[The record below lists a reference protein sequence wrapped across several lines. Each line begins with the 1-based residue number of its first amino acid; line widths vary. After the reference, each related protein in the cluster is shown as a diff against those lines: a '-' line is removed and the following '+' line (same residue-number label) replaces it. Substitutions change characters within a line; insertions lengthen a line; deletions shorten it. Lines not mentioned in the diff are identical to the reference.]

1 MILMNKSKEE
11 FNWVLS
17 SYQHIWSEF
26 IFRVDFYF
34 QKYKT
39 QLCHLLWNDNAQ
51 TLILMTMGKIL
62 WHENGLELIWRWVVL
77 SPPSPTANPVQVT
90 IVY

>member
-1 MILMNKSKEE
+1 MILMNKSKKE

-17 SYQHIWSEF
+17 THLEF

-39 QLCHLLWNDNAQ
+39 QLCYETIMHKQQ
-51 TLILMTMGKIL
+51 TSIYMTKGKIL